1 MNTPRFLQRLAL
13 NIWNSKRRYDKF
25 MCGASTAS
33 GHSKS
38 ENLVIVMNSEQT
50 CHSVRAVTNNYPRL
64 DVIRSQAL

>member
-38 ENLVIVMNSEQT
+38 ENLVIVMNSASKLAIA
-50 CHSVRAVTNNYPRL
+50 SVQWQIIIPV
-64 DVIRSQAL
+64 